1 MALYIHSKYTSF
13 LISQT
18 DIISVLNKYRVS
30 CTMKR
35 LTILGST
42 GSIGK
47 STLSIVRNNPE
58 KFQILALV
66 AGQNVVELAKQCLE
80 FNPQY
85 ASMTDESSAQKLRA
99 ILTENNCK
107 TEVLSGRDSAIQLA
121 ELDEADQ
128 VMSAITGIA
137 GLLPTLAAIRKG
149 KRILLANKESLIT
162 SGRLFFN
169 QIREYGAS
177 VFPIDSEHNA
187 IFQSLPENIQLNLGF
202 ADLTA
207 SGISSIILTGSGG
220 PFRETP
226 LSDLVNMTPNEACNH
241 PNWSMGRKISVDSA
255 TMMNKGLEYIE
266 ACYFFNAT
274 AKQMEVVVH
283 PQSVIHSMVRYRDGS
298 VIAQLGTP
306 DMRTPISY
314 SMAYPE
320 RIFSGVEPL
329 DFAKLS
335 SLTFVQSDYQRYP
348 CLKLAIDACHE
359 GQAATTVLNGA
370 NEIAVA
376 AFLDGQVRFT
386 DIAKICQATLEKLHL
401 SEPVSIDE
409 VLEIDNRARSEA
421 LQLIKHAFLI

>member
-1 MALYIHSKYTSF
+1 
-13 LISQT
+13 
-18 DIISVLNKYRVS
+18 
-30 CTMKR
+30 MKR

-42 GSIGK
+42 GSIGT
-47 STLSIVRNNPE
+47 STLSVVRQNPD
-58 KFQILALV
+58 KFQVLALV
-66 AGQNVVELAKQCLE
+66 AGKNVAEMASQCIE
-80 FNPQY
+80 FNPKY
-85 ASMTDESSAQKLRA
+85 ASMADESSAQSLRR
-99 ILTENNCK
+99 ILSENNCK
-107 TEVLSGRDSAIQLA
+107 TEVLSGKEATIELA
-121 ELDEADQ
+121 GLDDADQ
-128 VMSAITGIA
+128 VMSAITGVA

-169 QIREYGAS
+169 AIREHNAT

-187 IFQSLPENIQLNLGF
+187 IFQSLPEVIQLNLGF
-202 ADLTA
+202 ADLSA

-220 PFRETP
+220 PFRDTP
-226 LSDLVNMTPNEACNH
+226 LSHFANVTPDEACNH

-274 AKQMEVVVH
+274 QDQMEVIVH

-314 SMAYPE
+314 SMAYPQ
-320 RIFSGVEPL
+320 RIMSGAKPL
-329 DFAKLS
+329 DFATLS
-335 SLTFVQSDYQRYP
+335 SLTFVQPDFQRYP

-370 NEIAVA
+370 NEITVE
-376 AFLDGQVRFT
+376 AFLEGKIRFT
-386 DIAKICQATLEKLHL
+386 DIAKINHKTMEKHVF
-401 SEPVSIDE
+401 SEPVSIEE
-409 VLEIDNRARSEA
+409 VLEIDAWARREA
-421 LQLIKHAFLI
+421 GKSISQEF

>member
-1 MALYIHSKYTSF
+1 
-13 LISQT
+13 
-18 DIISVLNKYRVS
+18 
-30 CTMKR
+30 MKR

-42 GSIGK
+42 GSIGT
-47 STLSIVRNNPE
+47 STLSVVRQNPD

-66 AGQNVVELAKQCLE
+66 AGRNVAEMASQCIE
-80 FNPQY
+80 FNPKY
-85 ASMTDESSAQKLRA
+85 ASMAEESSAQSLRR
-99 ILTENNCK
+99 ILSENNCK
-107 TEVLSGRDSAIQLA
+107 TEVLSGKEATIELA
-121 ELDEADQ
+121 GLDEADQ
-128 VMSAITGIA
+128 VMSAITGVA

-169 QIREYGAS
+169 AIREHNAT

-187 IFQSLPENIQLNLGF
+187 IFQSLPEVIQLNLGF
-202 ADLTA
+202 ADLSA

-220 PFRETP
+220 PFRDTP
-226 LSDLVNMTPNEACNH
+226 LSHFANVTPDEACNH

-274 AKQMEVVVH
+274 QEQMEVIVH

-314 SMAYPE
+314 SMAYPQ
-320 RIFSGVEPL
+320 RIMSGAKPL
-329 DFAKLS
+329 DFATLS
-335 SLTFVQSDYQRYP
+335 SLTFVQPDFQRYP

-370 NEIAVA
+370 NEMTVE
-376 AFLDGQVRFT
+376 AFLEGKIRFT
-386 DIAKICQATLEKLHL
+386 DIAKINHKTMEKHVF

-409 VLEIDNRARSEA
+409 VLEIDAWARREA
-421 LQLIKHAFLI
+421 GKSISQEF

>member
-1 MALYIHSKYTSF
+1 
-13 LISQT
+13 
-18 DIISVLNKYRVS
+18 
-30 CTMKR
+30 MKR

-42 GSIGK
+42 GSIGT
-47 STLSIVRNNPE
+47 STLSVVRQNPD
-58 KFQILALV
+58 KFQVLALV
-66 AGQNVVELAKQCLE
+66 AGRNVAEMASQCIE
-80 FNPQY
+80 FNPKY
-85 ASMTDESSAQKLRA
+85 ASMADESSAQSLRR
-99 ILTENNCK
+99 ILSENNCK
-107 TEVLSGRDSAIQLA
+107 TEVLSGKEATIELA
-121 ELDEADQ
+121 GLDDADQ
-128 VMSAITGIA
+128 VMSAITGVA

-169 QIREYGAS
+169 AIREHNAT

-187 IFQSLPENIQLNLGF
+187 IFQSLPEVIQLNLGF
-202 ADLTA
+202 ADLSA

-220 PFRETP
+220 PFRDTP
-226 LSDLVNMTPNEACNH
+226 LSHFANVTPDEACNH

-274 AKQMEVVVH
+274 QDQMEVIVH

-314 SMAYPE
+314 SMAYPQ
-320 RIFSGVEPL
+320 RIMSGAKPL
-329 DFAKLS
+329 DFATLS
-335 SLTFVQSDYQRYP
+335 SLTFVQPDFQRYP

-370 NEIAVA
+370 NEITVE
-376 AFLDGQVRFT
+376 AFLEGKIRFT
-386 DIAKICQATLEKLHL
+386 DIAKINHKTMEKHVF
-401 SEPVSIDE
+401 SEPVSIE
-409 VLEIDNRARSEA
+409 AVLEIDAWARREA
-421 LQLIKHAFLI
+421 GKSISQEF

>member
-1 MALYIHSKYTSF
+1 
-13 LISQT
+13 
-18 DIISVLNKYRVS
+18 
-30 CTMKR
+30 MKR

-42 GSIGK
+42 GSIGT
-47 STLSIVRNNPE
+47 STLSVVRQNPD

-66 AGQNVVELAKQCLE
+66 TGQNVSEMASQCLE
-80 FNPQY
+80 FNPKY
-85 ASMTDESSAQKLRA
+85 VSMSDERAAKALRS

-107 TEVLSGRDSAIQLA
+107 TDVLSGKESAIELA
-121 ELDEADQ
+121 GLDEADQ
-128 VMSAITGIA
+128 VMSAITGVA

-169 QIREYGAS
+169 AIREHHAT

-187 IFQSLPENIQLNLGF
+187 IFQSLPEEIQLNLGF

-207 SGISSIILTGSGG
+207 SGISSIVLTGSGG
-220 PFRETP
+220 PFRDTP
-226 LSDLVNMTPNEACNH
+226 LSYFDQVTPDEACNH

-274 AKQMEVVVH
+274 EQQMEVIIH

-314 SMAYPE
+314 SMAYPQ
-320 RIFSGVEPL
+320 RIISGAKPL
-329 DFAKLS
+329 DFTTLS
-335 SLTFVQSDYQRYP
+335 SLTFVEPDYQRYP
-348 CLKLAIDACHE
+348 CLKLAIDACHQ

-370 NEIAVA
+370 NEITVG
-376 AFLDGQVRFT
+376 AFLEEKIRFT
-386 DIAKICQATLEKLHL
+386 DIAKINRKIMDKLDF
-401 SEPVSIDE
+401 SEPTSIDE
-409 VLEIDNRARSEA
+409 VLEIDACARREA
-421 LQLIKHAFLI
+421 AQLITQEF

>member
-1 MALYIHSKYTSF
+1 
-13 LISQT
+13 
-18 DIISVLNKYRVS
+18 
-30 CTMKR
+30 MKR

-42 GSIGK
+42 GSIGTN
-47 STLSIVRNNPE
+47 TLSVVRQNPE
-58 KFQILALV
+58 KFQITALV
-66 AGQNVVELAKQCLE
+66 AGKNVAEMASQCLE
-80 FNPQY
+80 FNPKY
-85 ASMTDESSAQKLRA
+85 ACMAEDDSAKALRQ
-99 ILTENNCK
+99 ILSENNCK
-107 TEVLSGRDSAIQLA
+107 TEVLSGTASAIELA
-121 ELDEADQ
+121 GLDEADQ
-128 VMSAITGIA
+128 VMSAITGVA

-169 QIREYGAS
+169 EIREHGAT

-187 IFQSLPENIQLNLGF
+187 IFQSLPEVIQRNLGF
-202 ADLTA
+202 ADLSA
-207 SGISSIILTGSGG
+207 SGISSIVLTGSGG

-226 LSDLVNMTPNEACNH
+226 LSHFDSVTPDEACNH

-266 ACYFFNAT
+266 ACYFFNAS
-274 AKQMEVVVH
+274 AEQMEVVIH

-320 RIFSGVEPL
+320 RIISGAEPL
-329 DFAKLS
+329 NFKKLS
-335 SLTFVQSDYQRYP
+335 SLTFVEPDYQRYP

-359 GQAATTVLNGA
+359 GQAATTALNAA
-370 NEIAVA
+370 NEITVA
-376 AFLDGQVRFT
+376 AFLEGKIRFT
-386 DIAKICQATLEKLHL
+386 DIAKINHKAMDKHDF

-409 VLEIDNRARSEA
+409 VLEIDACSRREA
-421 LQLIKHAFLI
+421 ATLISQEI